1 MSLIQAFPTKIG
13 TKNFEEL
20 ENRPKINNFTLT
32 SSTTLEDIGV
42 VGEDDSLTQEQLD
55 NILDLI

>member
-13 TKNFEEL
+13 TKDFEEL

-32 SSTTLEDIGV
+32 SSTTLEDIGA